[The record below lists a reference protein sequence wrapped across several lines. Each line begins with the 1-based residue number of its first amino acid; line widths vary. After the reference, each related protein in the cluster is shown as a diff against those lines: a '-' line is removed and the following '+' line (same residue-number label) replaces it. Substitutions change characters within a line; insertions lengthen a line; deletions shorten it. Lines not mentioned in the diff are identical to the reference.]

1 MNRHYVDLGSASDCL
16 KFASTNQKYYPDL
29 VNARHHYAIS
39 ALVSQTLF
47 RGKTS
52 GDMAK
57 CRLFFQ
63 AMISYVLSSRIIFLW
78 KNDVIATSIAIVF
91 NLIIRI
97 GASKYILSG

>member
-1 MNRHYVDLGSASDCL
+1 MNRHYVDLGSASDWL

-57 CRLFFQ
+57 FRLFF
-63 AMISYVLSSRIIFLW
+63 SGYDFVH
-78 KNDVIATSIAIVF
+78 VVF
-91 NLIIRI
+91 MNYFFME
-97 GASKYILSG
+97 K